1 MAEIEWPLEKDA
13 GSSWHLIV
21 AYHSE
26 GYGSSRGGLTQ
37 SVDLLRR
44 LAEVLAL
51 RGNFSFATV
60 CECRGVS
67 VHCAFSL
74 GGDADALAEV
84 VGARE
89 VAMSSPCASERCFR
103 LSDASP
109 EEILDEHT
117 EPATSILGP

>member
-1 MAEIEWPLEKDA
+1 MAEIEWPLEKEA

-21 AYHSE
+21 AYHPE
-26 GYGSSRGGLTQ
+26 GYGSSRAELTQ
-37 SVDLLRR
+37 SVELLRR
-44 LAEVLAL
+44 LAEALAL

-74 GGDADALAEV
+74 GGDADALAGV

-89 VAMSSPCASERCFR
+89 VAKGSPCASERWFR
-103 LSDASP
+103 FDDAARAAI
-109 EEILDEHT
+109 EAALV
-117 EPATSILGP
+117 G